1 METITNKEVNV
12 RLDNEKGTLCL
23 TGLLAGTMVFL
34 YDSQGELK
42 GKHKFALPSL
52 TMEIPQQGTYVL
64 VMSHP
69 NCQPGSPEIYIF
81 RDINNTGMLL
91 IKHTGIL
98 FKWKLLISEY
108 QSSLHQRQR

>member
-1 METITNKEVNV
+1 MLGMETITNKEVNV

-69 NCQPGSPEIYIF
+69 NCQPEVRRFTYSGIKIMPVF
-81 RDINNTGMLL
+81 FLL
-91 IKHTGIL
+91 SIPAFYLNGN
-98 FKWKLLISEY
+98 S
-108 QSSLHQRQR
+108 